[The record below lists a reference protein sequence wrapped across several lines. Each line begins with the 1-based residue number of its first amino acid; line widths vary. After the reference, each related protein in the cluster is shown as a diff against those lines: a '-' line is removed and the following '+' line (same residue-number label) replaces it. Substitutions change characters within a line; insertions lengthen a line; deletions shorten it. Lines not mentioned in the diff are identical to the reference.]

1 MVQRLIGYPEM
12 KTLYLLRG
20 PEISHSS
27 GLICLVDVIHD
38 FIELART
45 TTTKVCGILKF
56 SPDHQSLFCW
66 HWYKFFNQQVY
77 RLDVDMDSVRNR
89 YSLNV
94 VDNVSYD
101 NQSFESFDDCGFL
114 FGDIVVSEQ
123 TGSMLFV
130 LGEQSLLRCLG
141 RVIEMVNI
149 LNANKRVRCVASK
162 IALSLDGRTVYVSSM
177 EQ

>member
-1 MVQRLIGYPEM
+1 M
-12 KTLYLLRG
+12 KTFCLLRG

-77 RLDVDMDSVRNR
+77 RLDVDMDSVRNT

-94 VDNVSYD
+94 VENVSYD
-101 NQSFESFDDCGFL
+101 YQSFESFDDCGFL
-114 FGDIVVSEQ
+114 LGDILMSPNRQAVCF
-123 TGSMLFV
+123 LF
-130 LGEQSLLRCLG
+130 LE
-141 RVIEMVNI
+141 
-149 LNANKRVRCVASK
+149 NKVCCAAWV
-162 IALSLDGRTVYVSSM
+162 
-177 EQ
+177 E